1 MRRIVDRRLEIG
13 AAVCAALVVMVALQ
27 LHGSTP
33 TFRHDWQWPA
43 LAEMLR
49 ALARQKL
56 DAWWWAGF
64 GGPNIAVQV
73 HPYFVVPALASSML
87 APFPILLVV
96 CACVWA
102 LAAGSMAALLR
113 ERFGAAGGAAFA
125 GAMLYAFAPL
135 VVVKTVAG
143 HLPYLAAY
151 AVVPAALW
159 AALGDGLLCAV
170 VLAGAVAWATLQV
183 QVLAVLI
190 VLSFVF
196 RRLRLRYAAAAS
208 ALGVCAGAAHWWTL
222 IRPGATGATLAMLT
236 SLPWEQNLSAPLG
249 AALMGTGYF
258 RPYWEHAQPP
268 GTTIVYVV
276 FAALYSAAALAAPF
290 FTTFAFRW
298 RIAAIYVAGVALVA
312 GLNGPLALPLAAA
325 FGVVP
330 AASAFRELYDLSIL
344 IVVAGSIGAGVLL
357 SRFGAGAS
365 TFVAVAVTLVAV
377 APWLGGGVL
386 SQTGTDP
393 DAARLGAVFDRLA
406 DAAPLTRFLISPAVN
421 PVGPREGSPAGADP
435 LAFGY
440 RELMPLWIYL
450 PEAYEPDYLWLLAA
464 DRNGRVHRSLG
475 VSAIVR
481 RTSFET
487 KRAAERGW
495 PVRPGFLGAT
505 LVPDGL
511 NGRAFGEIE
520 IYELPRPLPILQLA
534 TRRFRALATP
544 NVAFDAA
551 RGTDPLHGFAP
562 IADVWDLSAMMAAGA
577 PSGVMTFARD
587 ASVRV
592 TCAHG
597 QRRIALAAIGHGAID
612 GRPFDAG
619 SWTTTSVDCLRPL
632 QAAAAPM
639 IGFAPLA
646 DVTNAGAIA
655 ALLTAGRQP
664 LASLRRDGDT
674 LTARVPAC
682 ARCALVLAERFD
694 PGWTLLRPDGT
705 PLVASD
711 AGGFNVWNLDLR
723 ANDVVRV
730 AYHPAANVLAAV
742 AVSVAAWAAI
752 TCALAALGFAAL
764 ARRR

>member
-1 MRRIVDRRLEIG
+1 MHRIVDRRLEIG

-43 LAEMLR
+43 LPEMLWT
-49 ALARQKL
+49 LARQKL

-73 HPYFVVPALASSML
+73 HPYFVVPALASTVL
-87 APFPILLVV
+87 APFPLLLVL

-113 ERFGAAGGAAFA
+113 ERFGATGGAAFA

-170 VLAGAVAWATLQV
+170 VLAAAVAWATLQV
-183 QVLAVLI
+183 QVLAALI

-196 RRLRLRYAAAAS
+196 RRLRLGYAVAAC

-222 IRPGATGATLAMLT
+222 VRPGATGATLAMLT
-236 SLPWEQNLSAPLG
+236 SRPWEQNLSAPFG

-268 GTTIVYVV
+268 GTTVVYLL
-276 FAALYSAAALAAPF
+276 FAALYAAAALAAPF
-290 FTTFAFRW
+290 LTTFAFRW
-298 RIAAIYVAGVALVA
+298 RTAAIYVAGVALVA
-312 GLNGPLALPLAAA
+312 GLNGPLSVPLAAA

-357 SRFGAGAS
+357 SRLGARAS
-365 TFVAVAVTLVAV
+365 AFVAVAVTLVAV

-393 DAARLGAVFDRLA
+393 GAARLSAAFDRLA

-481 RTSFET
+481 RTNFVT
-487 KRAAERGW
+487 KRAERG
-495 PVRPGFLGAT
+495 RPLRSAFVAAT

-511 NGRAFGEIE
+511 SARAVGDIE

-534 TRRFRALATP
+534 TQQFSTLATP
-544 NVAFDAA
+544 NVAFDAP
-551 RGTDPLHGFAP
+551 RGTDPLEGFAS
-562 IADVWDLSAMMAAGA
+562 IADVWDLSAVLAAGA
-577 PSGVMTFARD
+577 PSGVLTFARH

-597 QRRIALAAIGHGAID
+597 KQRMSLAAIGHGTID

-632 QAAAAPM
+632 QAGAAPM
-639 IGFAPLA
+639 IAFAPLA
-646 DVTNAGAIA
+646 DVANAGAIA
-655 ALLTAGRQP
+655 ALVTADRQP

-694 PGWTLLRPDGT
+694 PGWILQQPDGT
-705 PLVASD
+705 ALVASD
-711 AGGFNVWNLDLR
+711 AGGLNVWNLDLR
-723 ANDVVRV
+723 ANDVVRIV
-730 AYHPAANVLAAV
+730 YHPAANVLVAV
-742 AVSVAAWAAI
+742 ALSIAAWAAI
-752 TCALAALGFAAL
+752 TCALATIGFAAL